1 MSGLSQLLASL
12 ERGLGCTEPL
22 NPGPTLARVPPEAI
36 AAHQHVVVWLID
48 GFALDYLPHTP
59 HLDQDFATPLETV
72 FPSTTASAITSLFT
86 GLTPAQHGLLGW
98 KTYLPTPDRILTVLP
113 AEETDPNGNE
123 VALDRHQLGAR
134 LRLQPLSDRLPRAST
149 VISPAAIARS
159 PYNQLMSGNARIIGY
174 KHLEELPALLGAHV
188 RALKGPQY
196 TYMYW
201 SNLDRLG
208 HDEGP
213 QSAAVHAHLKRID
226 AAYAQVCARLEG
238 TDTVLL
244 TTADHGMR
252 PVHDCLDLSTAAAAR
267 ACLRHPLTGEPRA
280 ALAHVRPGQHA
291 AFEHAMQAA
300 FGARVQLV
308 AMDTWLAGTGFGA
321 GTAHPELRER
331 AGDFL
336 LLPDPDSYLVDP
348 VGDDPGPRFLG
359 AHGGLT
365 AAECEIPLFLRHFA
379 PVA

>member
-12 ERGLGCTEPL
+12 ERGLGCAEPL

-36 AAHQHVVVWLID
+36 GAHQHVIVWLID
-48 GFALDYLPHTP
+48 GFALDYLAHTP
-59 HLDQDFATPLETV
+59 HLKSDFATRLETV
-72 FPSTTASAITSLFT
+72 FPSTTASAITSVFT

-98 KTYLPTPDRILTVLP
+98 KTWLPTPERTLTVLP
-113 AEETDPNGNE
+113 AEETDPDGHE
-123 VALDRHQLGAR
+123 VALDRPQLGER
-134 LRLQPLSDRLPRAST
+134 LRLQPLFDRLPRTST

-159 PYNQLMSGNARIIGY
+159 PYNQLMSGNARIISY
-174 KHLEELPALLGAHV
+174 KHLEALPALLGAHV
-188 RALKGPQY
+188 RAHNGPQY
-196 TYMYW
+196 TYVYW
-201 SNLDRLG
+201 SDLDRLG
-208 HDEGP
+208 HDTGP
-213 QSAAVHAHLKRID
+213 QSTAVRAHLKRID
-226 AAYAQVCARLEG
+226 AAYAQMCARLKG
-238 TDTVLL
+238 TDTLLL

-252 PVHDCLDLSTAAAAR
+252 PVRDCLDLSTAAAAR

-300 FGARVQLV
+300 FGDRVQRV
-308 AMDTWLAGTGFGA
+308 AMDQWLAGDGFGL
-321 GTAHPELRER
+321 GTPHSELRAR

-348 VGDDPGPRFLG
+348 VGEDPGPRFLG